1 MEVIENLFGLDEHKL
16 ETYQMIARAFVI
28 FFVALLLIRVSGIR
42 TLGKQSAF
50 DNLTALILGAIM
62 GRAIVSA
69 EQPFFGSILATLVIM
84 VLHRV
89 VAWITYRSKKMGI
102 ILKGRELLLIKN
114 GEPNKK
120 NMKQTHITGEDIL
133 ETLRKD
139 VNVPSLDT
147 IKEVYLE
154 RSGEI
159 SFIKK
164 T

>member
-89 VAWITYRSKKMGI
+89 VAWITYRSKKMGV

-114 GEPNKK
+114 GEPNEK
-120 NMKQTHITGEDIL
+120 NMKQTHITREDIL

>member
-120 NMKQTHITGEDIL
+120 NMKQTHITREDIL

>member
-89 VAWITYRSKKMGI
+89 VAWITYRSKKMGV

-120 NMKQTHITGEDIL
+120 NMKQTHITREDIL

>member
-114 GEPNKK
+114 GEPNEK